1 VTSFDV
7 RGFLVCAEAA
17 GVVWSEDL
25 LGKCRLAAG
34 WYKRA
39 SRDHPPPF
47 NRCRSLV
54 LTIPSQS
61 AYLTSNS
68 CRKYLNPFPVPPNY
82 LPNNLLLSLPPASH
96 LTSTAQQVSHL
107 STSQQLT
114 TSHYPPAPTT
124 FHTSTRRPTHSSNF
138 LAQLTRLQKSS
149 FVVLLAGG

>member
-1 VTSFDV
+1 L
-7 RGFLVCAEAA
+7 RGGCRSGVERGPA
-17 GVVWSEDL
+17 GKVQVSC
-25 LGKCRLAAG
+25 GVG
-34 WYKRA
+34 I
-39 SRDHPPPF
+39 SVHHVITPPF